1 MLDLMV
7 ASAHSTVLVGR
18 DADLATLH
26 DAFRRAGGGEAP
38 ALLIGGE
45 AGVGKTRLVEEFV
58 RGLDARVLV
67 GQCLELGEEGLPFAP
82 FAAALR
88 ELARHEGGAVF
99 AGREAEFA
107 RLLPELGSP
116 PELGGSHRGHLFELV
131 GALFARLGEQRPVVL
146 VVEDLHWADRS
157 TRDLIGFLVRSA
169 RVPRLLLVATYRTD
183 ELHRGHPLRPFLGE
197 LERVRGVHRHDLDR
211 LDRDG
216 TAELLGHLLGAEPD
230 RPTVDAVCERAQG
243 IPFFIEQFA
252 ASADPRCGDIPETL
266 RDLLLARVDQLPEA
280 AQRVLRVAAV
290 GGTRFGHELLA
301 RVADVDDAALESA
314 LRSAVAAQMI
324 VFDPDG
330 GYEFRHALVRE
341 AVHDDLLPGERARLH
356 AHYAQAIEAEP
367 RLVAADRAPAE
378 IAHHWFCARDHAR
391 ALVAAG
397 RAADAAGR
405 RYAFAEQARLLE
417 RALELWEQVPDAA
430 ELLGKCHLDL
440 LEEAALAA
448 IDAGDHGRA
457 GRLTRAALADLD
469 GEAEPTRAA
478 RLLIRR
484 AKLLRNAGKSDGAAE
499 AREAYRLLQL
509 APPDLPWLKLLGDVA
524 YVFSGIDGD
533 EAGRIAAQVMAC
545 AGEFGDEAARI
556 AAEITFGQVC
566 SGHLPPEQS
575 LPAVRRAIER
585 ARASGDIPN
594 LAHGLVN
601 ISDTLYEVGAYAESA
616 AAAAEGVPHADRV
629 GVSRTTGVYL
639 LANHAEALMALGRWD
654 EADARLAEAAR
665 HDPPGT
671 LVVPWLR
678 LRARLRLARGH
689 DGAEALVA
697 QAAAYLAKPFLNPD
711 LRLGLLE
718 LRIHAA
724 LAAGDP
730 ATARAAARVA
740 LRDRYFHHLPRYSWP
755 LLAAAARALPASS
768 FPAPP
773 GGARALSASPLLE
786 PPGGVRAVSASSLS
800 ASPGGARAVSAPP
813 LSASPGGARAVSAP
827 PLSASPGGARAL
839 PASPLSAPPGS
850 GSFAAP
856 GVMSTASWVVVN
868 QAVPDGLAPGRGWSG
883 AEHDHVP
890 TATTQETAPDEE
902 PGLADLIRAAAER
915 LPQRHP
921 AESAYAAQ
929 VSALLDG
936 GANRWRAAVA
946 AWRADGQPF
955 PLATAL
961 LDYAEAVAADRAAA
975 TEAITEAGAIT
986 TALGA
991 RSLAGAAETL
1001 ARRLG
1006 VGGGSVP
1013 AAGTEVLT
1021 AREREVLRLV
1031 AEGQS
1036 NSRIAQRLFISP
1048 KTASVHVSRIIA
1060 KLEVTNR
1067 VEAAAVAHRLGLLDG

>member
-1 MLDLMV
+1 MLDLMAV
-7 ASAHSTVLVGR
+7 SAHSTVLVGR
-18 DADLATLH
+18 EADLAILH
-26 DAFRRAGGGEAP
+26 DAFERAGGGEAP

-45 AGVGKTRLVEEFV
+45 AGVGKTRLVEEFA

-88 ELARHEGGAVF
+88 DLARHEGGAVF

-131 GALFARLGEQRPVVL
+131 GSLFARLGEQRPVVL

-169 RVPRLLLVATYRTD
+169 RVPRLLLVATFRTD
-183 ELHRGHPLRPFLGE
+183 ELHRGHPLRPFLAE
-197 LERVRGVHRHDLDR
+197 LERVRGVRRHDLDR

-230 RPTVDAVCERAQG
+230 RPTVDAVCQRAQG

-290 GGTRFGHELLA
+290 GGIRFGHELLA
-301 RVADVDDAALESA
+301 RVADVDDAVLESA
-314 LRSAVAAQMI
+314 LRAAVAAQMI

-356 AHYAQAIEAEP
+356 ARYAQAIEAEP

-378 IAHHWFCARDHAR
+378 IAHHWFSARDHAR

-397 RAADAAGR
+397 RAADAAGC

-509 APPDLPWLKLLGDVA
+509 APPDLAWLKLLGDVA

-556 AAEITFGQVC
+556 AAEITFGKVC
-566 SGHLPPEQS
+566 GGHLPAEQS

-601 ISDTLYEVGAYAESA
+601 ISDTLYEMGAYEESA

-671 LVVPWLR
+671 LAVPWLR

-730 ATARAAARVA
+730 ATARGAARLA

-755 LLAAAARALPASS
+755 LLAAAARALPASPL
-768 FPAPP
+768 PAPP
-773 GGARALSASPLLE
+773 TAGP
-786 PPGGVRAVSASSLS
+786 
-800 ASPGGARAVSAPP
+800 
-813 LSASPGGARAVSAP
+813 
-827 PLSASPGGARAL
+827 
-839 PASPLSAPPGS
+839 
-850 GSFAAP
+850 FAAP
-856 GVMSTASWVVVN
+856 GVTTTASWVVVN
-868 QAVPDGLAPGRGWSG
+868 QAVPDGPAPGWSQPGAGPAPGWGQTG
-883 AEHDHVP
+883 AGPAPGWGQPGPLTAGHVHVLTDEARPAAP
-890 TATTQETAPDEE
+890 TQD
-902 PGLADLIRAAAER
+902 LAGLIRAAADR
-915 LPQRHP
+915 LPRRHP
-921 AESAYAAQ
+921 AETAYAAQ

-936 GANRWRAAVA
+936 GTDRWRAAVT

-955 PLATAL
+955 PLATVL
-961 LDYAEAVAADRAAA
+961 LDYAEAVAADRPAA
-975 TEAITEAGAIT
+975 TEAITEAGAIAT
-986 TALGA
+986 VLGA
-991 RSLAGAAETL
+991 RPLAAAADTL

-1006 VGGGSVP
+1006 VGGGPAP